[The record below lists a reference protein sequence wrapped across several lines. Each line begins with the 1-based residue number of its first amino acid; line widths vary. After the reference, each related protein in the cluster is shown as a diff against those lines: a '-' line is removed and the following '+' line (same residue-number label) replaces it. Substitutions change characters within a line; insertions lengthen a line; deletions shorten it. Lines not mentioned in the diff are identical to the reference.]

1 MVGTRDKREGTL
13 DLIMKVEAI
22 IETCRCVMAARK
34 QNLTTAGNRGNDKDL
49 PRVCHM
55 NLLLNAKAFARCI
68 SSAMLQNGEYVL

>member
-22 IETCRCVMAARK
+22 IETCRAQK

-49 PRVCHM
+49 PRVGHM
-55 NLLLNAKAFARCI
+55 N
-68 SSAMLQNGEYVL
+68 